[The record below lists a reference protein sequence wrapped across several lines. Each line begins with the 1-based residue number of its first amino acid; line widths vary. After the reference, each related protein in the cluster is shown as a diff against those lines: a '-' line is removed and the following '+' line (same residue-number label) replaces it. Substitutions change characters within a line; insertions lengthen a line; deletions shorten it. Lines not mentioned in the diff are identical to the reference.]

1 VADTL
6 EWVLDRLERAFMT
19 TAAVAV
25 VAMML
30 TISADALGRYLLNR
44 PLLGSYEFTSLYLM
58 VVLTFMGTAR
68 TYQLG
73 GHISLELALPAL
85 RRLTGGAIDR
95 FNALLAAAALAAV
108 TYFTATEA
116 IERFRNLDT
125 TFGAIQ
131 FPIYWSYVWVPL
143 GCGLLSLRLITA
155 ALLGTARRN
164 S

>member
-1 VADTL
+1 
-6 EWVLDRLERAFMT
+6 
-19 TAAVAV
+19 
-25 VAMML
+25 
-30 TISADALGRYLLNR
+30 
-44 PLLGSYEFTSLYLM
+44 
-58 VVLTFMGTAR
+58 
-68 TYQLG
+68 
-73 GHISLELALPAL
+73 
-85 RRLTGGAIDR
+85 
-95 FNALLAAAALAAV
+95 V

-164 S
+164 P